1 MVSEC
6 KGSATQRLSTVM
18 PIIVVVVVVV
28 VLAVV
33 HKYAIRC
40 NTEDFV

>member
-18 PIIVVVVVVV
+18 PIIVVVVVV
-28 VLAVV
+28 LAVV
-33 HKYAIRC
+33 HKYATRC